1 MFILGN
7 IFSRQKWSKSRTS
20 FFIDS
25 PLWYVKGDLYQDHDA
40 KAAFVNFSSS
50 NMIFRSA
57 ATSWRAGCPRAGP
70 SHNRAAIN
78 TVFGVS
84 QSFVKVYYYNIQR
97 PPMDNAT
104 CSIIKVPPSLLLG
117 LKMLLPVA
125 AAVKVCTKCSLAKT
139 FFTYYLPKWYPHQNI
154 FWRKRNK
161 IQFRLQITKWNK
173 NCIFLLH
180 KRVYNDKSRWTLTP
194 IKYYKSLTEHLSY
207 THDDPT

>member
-1 MFILGN
+1 MLTKRIIFSQTSKGNFTISYTVFPQKFINPVTHKVSTTMFILGN

-84 QSFVKVYYYNIQR
+84 QSFVKVYYYNI
-97 PPMDNAT
+97 
-104 CSIIKVPPSLLLG
+104 
-117 LKMLLPVA
+117 
-125 AAVKVCTKCSLAKT
+125 
-139 FFTYYLPKWYPHQNI
+139 
-154 FWRKRNK
+154 
-161 IQFRLQITKWNK
+161 
-173 NCIFLLH
+173 
-180 KRVYNDKSRWTLTP
+180 
-194 IKYYKSLTEHLSY
+194 
-207 THDDPT
+207 